1 MSLINALKASEHCIK
16 CGHYGN
22 GNDEASK
29 EDAAVQLSIL
39 LMRDLRIR
47 NADGQT
53 FDYLYETD
61 IIVITPKQLETF
73 INQQNESNKNGNRQN
88 KNIRNKG
95 LLLRAAE
102 LWQTIIHAFRFRY

>member
-39 LMRDLRIR
+39 LLRDLRIR

-61 IIVITPKQLETF
+61 IIVITPKQLEQF
-73 INQQNESNKNGNRQN
+73 INKNESNKNGNKKR
-88 KNIRNKG
+88 
-95 LLLRAAE
+95 
-102 LWQTIIHAFRFRY
+102 